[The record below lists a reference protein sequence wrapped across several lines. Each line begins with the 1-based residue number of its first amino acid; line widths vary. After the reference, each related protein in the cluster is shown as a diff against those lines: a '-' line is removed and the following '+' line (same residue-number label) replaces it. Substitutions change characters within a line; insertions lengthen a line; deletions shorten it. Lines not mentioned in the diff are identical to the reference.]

1 VLAALAAEWSVPS
14 DPAQRAALIRYCEL
28 LLTWNAHINLTGAR
42 TLDAL
47 LDMHLP
53 DAFALAGA
61 LEGRA
66 RVVDVGSGGGLP
78 GIPLAVL
85 RPGLELVLVEPTA
98 KKVAFLRTAIR
109 DLGLAQVTV
118 EPHRAE
124 DLVAETATFDVAVS
138 RATLAPSDWIPLGRQ
153 LVRPGGRV
161 VVLAS
166 ADAPVECPAD
176 LVVVADRRYLR
187 GTRRLLVLQAR

>member
-1 VLAALAAEWSVPS
+1 MPRPVPVTVRWIARPGAASVPVYARCAEPRTKQTVDGTLLKPGRSPADVLAALAAEWSVPS

-109 DLGLAQVTV
+109 DLGLAQV
-118 EPHRAE
+118 
-124 DLVAETATFDVAVS
+124 
-138 RATLAPSDWIPLGRQ
+138 
-153 LVRPGGRV
+153 
-161 VVLAS
+161 
-166 ADAPVECPAD
+166 
-176 LVVVADRRYLR
+176 
-187 GTRRLLVLQAR
+187 